1 MIMEPIHLEPVLSF
15 LSELSTHNN
24 KAWFE
29 QNRDSYETAKTE
41 FERFVNALIDEFR
54 GPDGLEDLT
63 AKDCISRI
71 YRDLRFSKDKSPYH
85 THMWASIAP
94 GGKKMTR
101 MGYHVAIHPGG
112 HSMLAGGMY
121 DPSPE
126 QLARF
131 RQSIDED
138 ARDFKKVMNHKE
150 LLDYFGGIGGDKVK
164 TVPQGYDLSNP
175 EIELLKYKQV
185 VVMRSFTDQQV
196 QASNFLDVVIQ
207 GCRVMRPFLNYF
219 DVLFSD

>member
-1 MIMEPIHLEPVLSF
+1 MKTFNLEPVLGF
-15 LSELSTHNN
+15 LTELSTHNN
-24 KAWFE
+24 KAWFD
-29 QNRDSYETAKTE
+29 QNRETYENAKAE

-71 YRDLRFSKDKSPYH
+71 YRDIRFSKDKTPYH

-94 GGKKMTR
+94 GGKRMTR

-121 DPSPE
+121 EPSPE
-126 QLARF
+126 QLARY

-138 ARDFKKVMNHKE
+138 ASEFKKVMNNKA
-150 LLDYFGGIGGDKVK
+150 LLDYFGGIGGDRVK
-164 TVPQGYDLSNP
+164 TVPQGFDRSNP

-185 VVMRSFTDQQV
+185 VVMRQFSDQQV
-196 QASNFLDVVIQ
+196 LASDFFDLVVN
-207 GCRVMRPFLNYF
+207 GCQVMRPFLNYF
-219 DVLFSD
+219 DRLWSD